1 MFISENPQ
9 DFASWLF
16 VGAQV
21 TGKLRTEFKK
31 RTIDA
36 DALLDV
42 IRDGERFLVHI
53 EFQSTNDLN
62 IGERLLE
69 YSFEARREHKLP
81 VYSCVIYLRDYGDV
95 PQPPLRWEVAN
106 GLEVL
111 EFHYR
116 SIELGKIP
124 TDELRRTRRVG
135 LLPLLILTKGGATY
149 DVVEEV
155 IAELEAAEKPELLP
169 ITELLASLVFKNE
182 ADQKWIERTFAM
194 LKDPLRD
201 TPAYQRF
208 LKEGRELGREEERQQ
223 TLERQRQTL
232 LEIVQVRFPKLLH
245 LTKGLATI
253 TTDPEV
259 LERLIVKMGTAQT
272 LEEAQAYLVDVDGN
286 DKKN

>member
-1 MFISENPQ
+1 MPGPWDDTLKMFISENPQ

-16 VGAQV
+16 GGAQV

-42 IRDGERFLVHI
+42 IQEGERFLVHI

-69 YSFEARREHKLP
+69 YSFEAKREHKLP
-81 VYSCVIYLRDYGDV
+81 VYSCVIYWRDYGDV

-111 EFHYR
+111 QFHYR

-124 TDELRRTRRVG
+124 TDELRRTGRVG

-149 DVVEEV
+149 NVVEEV
-155 IAELEAAEKPELLP
+155 IAELEA
-169 ITELLASLVFKNE
+169 
-182 ADQKWIERTFAM
+182 
-194 LKDPLRD
+194 LRNQSFCQLRN
-201 TPAYQRF
+201 Y
-208 LKEGRELGREEERQQ
+208 
-223 TLERQRQTL
+223 
-232 LEIVQVRFPKLLH
+232 
-245 LTKGLATI
+245 
-253 TTDPEV
+253 
-259 LERLIVKMGTAQT
+259 
-272 LEEAQAYLVDVDGN
+272 
-286 DKKN
+286 